1 MMKLTIITIVTYLLT
16 HLTSRK
22 ASGLYL
28 LKSGSKYK
36 ITQNDAVLPSS
47 QDGTM
52 LGTSVLSPA
61 DTVCKDEFEVS
72 FPYPTGLLVSNADGV
87 NYCLLQH
94 NVVKLRQS
102 YRRISQVESAISETI
117 CAQII
122 HEAEVCAFLY
132 GGWTA
137 NRHSA
142 YPTTDLPLEAIFG
155 KFSSIHGLVNG
166 YLLPEIAS
174 FFGLNEDFLSI
185 GELFVAKYE
194 YGVKKQAG
202 LGLFAWRP
210 FLISC
215 SWRSTSCVS
224 GHSSSSNLEAFSL
237 SNLKY

>member
-1 MMKLTIITIVTYLLT
+1 MVKLTIIAIVTYLLT

-28 LKSGSKYK
+28 LQSRSKYK
-36 ITQNDAVLPSS
+36 ITQNNAVLHGS

-52 LGTSVLSPA
+52 LGTSVLSQA

-72 FPYPTGLLVSNADGV
+72 FPYPTGLLVSNVDGV

-102 YRRISQVESAISETI
+102 YRRVSQVEGAISETI

-122 HEAEVCAFLY
+122 HEAEVCASLN

-185 GELFVAKYE
+185 GEIFVAKYE

-202 LGLFAWRP
+202 LGWFAWHP
-210 FLISC
+210 FFVSC
-215 SWRSTSCVS
+215 ACVQQVECMVTA
-224 GHSSSSNLEAFSL
+224 LQAA
-237 SNLKY
+237 

>member
-1 MMKLTIITIVTYLLT
+1 MVKLTIITIITYILSQ
-16 HLTSRK
+16 LTSRK

-28 LKSGSKYK
+28 LKSRSKYK
-36 ITQNDAVLPSS
+36 ITQNNAVLHGS

-52 LGTSVLSPA
+52 LGTSVLSQA
-61 DTVCKDEFEVS
+61 DTVRKDDFEVS
-72 FPYPTGLLVSNADGV
+72 FPYPTGLLVSNVDGV
-87 NYCLLQH
+87 YYCLLQH

-102 YRRISQVESAISETI
+102 YRRVSQVENAISATI

-122 HEAEVCAFLY
+122 HEAEVCASLN

-137 NRHSA
+137 NRHAA

-202 LGLFAWRP
+202 LGSFAWCP
-210 FLISC
+210 FLVSC
-215 SWRSTSCVS
+215 VCRSTSCVYVTA
-224 GHSSSSNLEAFSL
+224 LQAA
-237 SNLKY
+237 

>member
-1 MMKLTIITIVTYLLT
+1 MLKLSLLTIITYLLT

-22 ASGLYL
+22 AFGLHFL
-28 LKSGSKYK
+28 QLKSNSRIKKNY
-36 ITQNDAVLPSS
+36 AVPQGNQARATLE
-47 QDGTM
+47 
-52 LGTSVLSPA
+52 TSVESRTRPL
-61 DTVCKDEFEVS
+61 CKGDEFEVC
-72 FPYPTGLLVSNADGV
+72 FPYPTGLLISNVNDV

-102 YRRISQVESAISETI
+102 FRRVSQVEGAISESI
-117 CAQII
+117 CANII
-122 HEAEVCAFLY
+122 HEAEVCASLN

-166 YLLPEIAS
+166 HLLPEIAS
-174 FFGLNEDFLSI
+174 FFGLNEDFLTI

-202 LGLFAWRP
+202 LGSCGRCLFS
-210 FLISC
+210 ISC
-215 SWRSTSCVS
+215 EWRTI
-224 GHSSSSNLEAFSL
+224 NWIF
-237 SNLKY
+237 